1 MRSRMCV
8 GVCEHA
14 YVCVWMG
21 GCICGYHCT
30 YVLGVSVGV
39 LGVNVDVHRCRV
51 KVGVHMCNM

>member
-30 YVLGVSVGV
+30 YVLGVSV
-39 LGVNVDVHRCRV
+39 DVHRCRV